1 MTRRSGNEGL
11 RLRSNAKA
19 ARISMMSTNFSH
31 WNATFEPYLRVSR
44 ISASSPFFFLWL
56 IRTRYNYNRNFFVFQ
71 ENFHLTRRFIHIAE
85 ARGLLGREDKPYDR
99 VRDTSFEV
107 LSGICKSGL
116 ALISEENVEFFR
128 QEICAIATRYGVEKL
143 RYERHIDGGGPPVSD
158 SGECALSEME
168 LYPGDEFRLVTAY
181 YGDVTRRFI
190 VVYIN
195 KKQYLSEFAM
205 IDKFVYEFV

>member
-1 MTRRSGNEGL
+1 M
-11 RLRSNAKA
+11 
-19 ARISMMSTNFSH
+19 
-31 WNATFEPYLRVSR
+31 
-44 ISASSPFFFLWL
+44 
-56 IRTRYNYNRNFFVFQ
+56 
-71 ENFHLTRRFIHIAE
+71 
-85 ARGLLGREDKPYDR
+85 
-99 VRDTSFEV
+99 